1 VNIDSL
7 HIRAIEEIKRILLLE
22 LPCDA
27 NVDQYET
34 HTLALRFDIFR
45 LDALRF
51 SMNVRKMRQID
62 RWVGAPL
69 CFGFTLLRAC
79 LPARRDAG
87 PIRSLVFIKLA
98 EQGSTVLAHL
108 ALHNAVERVGR
119 DNVFM
124 VVFDDNRFIL
134 DVLDVIPPENVIT
147 VRSDSFLALLG
158 SVVGGILR
166 LRKRQVDAAVD
177 LEFFARS
184 SALLTYLSGAR
195 LRSGFH
201 AYFGEGPY
209 RGNLMTHRVRYNPH
223 LHTTQSFAMLLQA
236 LDFPPESFPTFDALP
251 ELTDKVLPS
260 FAPRAE
266 EVAKVE
272 ALIEHHTGLAMTPPL
287 ILLNANASDL
297 IPLRRWNTDRYIA
310 LAQRLLAHYPE
321 IFIAFTGAAEEAP
334 KVENAVQ
341 RIGSP
346 RCFSLAGQTTLR
358 QLMVLYGLA
367 DVMVTNDSGP
377 AHFASLTTIHT
388 VTLFGPETPHLFAAT
403 TKRNK
408 PIWAGVVCSPCVSA
422 LNNRS
427 SACRDNVC
435 MQRITVDQVFA
446 AVCESYEERT
456 RLRPESVIL
465 RPALAI
471 Q

>member
-1 VNIDSL
+1 
-7 HIRAIEEIKRILLLE
+7 
-22 LPCDA
+22 
-27 NVDQYET
+27 
-34 HTLALRFDIFR
+34 
-45 LDALRF
+45 
-51 SMNVRKMRQID
+51 MNTRKMKQID
-62 RWVGAPL
+62 RWVGVPL
-69 CFGFTLLRAC
+69 CFVFTLLRAC
-79 LPARRDAG
+79 LPARREAG

-108 ALHNAVERVGR
+108 ALYKAVERVGR
-119 DNVFM
+119 NNIFMIVFE
-124 VVFDDNRFIL
+124 DNRFIV
-134 DVLDVIPPENVIT
+134 DVLDVIPPENVMT

-158 SVVGGILR
+158 SVVGVILR
-166 LRKRQVDAAVD
+166 LRERQVDAAVD
-177 LEFFARS
+177 LEFFSRS

-201 AYFGEGPY
+201 PCFGEGPY

-236 LDFPPESFPTFDALP
+236 LDFPSESFPTFDALP
-251 ELTDKVLPS
+251 EPIDKVPPS
-260 FAPRAE
+260 FAPRAK

-272 ALIEHHTGLAMTPPL
+272 ALIKHHTGLAVTPPL

-341 RIGSP
+341 RVGSP

-408 PIWAGVVCSPCVSA
+408 PIWAGVVCSPCISA

-427 SACRDNVC
+427 SSCRDNVC
-435 MQRITVDQVFA
+435 MQRISVDRVFA
-446 AVCESYEERT
+446 AVCESYEERA
-456 RLRPESVIL
+456 RMRPGSVIS

>member
-1 VNIDSL
+1 
-7 HIRAIEEIKRILLLE
+7 
-22 LPCDA
+22 
-27 NVDQYET
+27 
-34 HTLALRFDIFR
+34 
-45 LDALRF
+45 
-51 SMNVRKMRQID
+51 MNVRKMMQID
-62 RWVGAPL
+62 RWVGVPL

-79 LPARRDAG
+79 LSWRREEG

-108 ALHNAVERVGR
+108 ALHKAVERVGR

-124 VVFDDNRFIL
+124 VVFDDNRFIV
-134 DVLDVIPPENVIT
+134 DVLDVIPPENVMT
-147 VRSDSFLALLG
+147 VRSDSFLALLV
-158 SVVGGILR
+158 SVVGVILL

-177 LEFFARS
+177 LEFFSRS
-184 SALLTYLSGAR
+184 SALLSYLSGAR

-223 LHTTQSFAMLLQA
+223 LHTTQSFAMLLHA
-236 LDFPPESFPTFDALP
+236 LDFPPEGFPTFDALP
-251 ELTDKVLPS
+251 EPIDDVLPS
-260 FAPRAE
+260 FAPRAK

-272 ALIEHHTGLAMTPPL
+272 ALIEHHTGLAVTPPL

-297 IPLRRWNTDRYIA
+297 IPLRRWNTDRYVA
-310 LAQRLLAHYPE
+310 LAQRLLAQYPE
-321 IFIAFTGAAEEAP
+321 VFVVFTGAVEEAP
-334 KVENAVQ
+334 KVEKAVQ

-388 VTLFGPETPHLFAAT
+388 VTLFGPETPHLFAAI
-403 TKRNK
+403 TKRNT
-408 PIWAGVVCSPCVSA
+408 PIWAGIVCSPCVSA

-435 MQRITVDQVFA
+435 MQRISVDRVFA
-446 AVCESYEERT
+446 AVCESYEERA
-456 RLRPESVIL
+456 RMRPGSVISL
-465 RPALAI
+465 PALAI

>member
-1 VNIDSL
+1 
-7 HIRAIEEIKRILLLE
+7 
-22 LPCDA
+22 
-27 NVDQYET
+27 
-34 HTLALRFDIFR
+34 
-45 LDALRF
+45 
-51 SMNVRKMRQID
+51 MNVRKMMQID
-62 RWVGAPL
+62 RWVGVPL
-69 CFGFTLLRAC
+69 CFGCTLLRAC
-79 LPARRDAG
+79 LPSRREEG

-108 ALHNAVERVGR
+108 ALHKAVTRVGR

-124 VVFDDNRFIL
+124 VVFDDNRFIV
-134 DVLDVIPPENVIT
+134 DVLDVIPLENVIT
-147 VRSDSFLALLG
+147 VRSDSFLALLR
-158 SVVGGILR
+158 SVLGVILR

-177 LEFFARS
+177 LEFFSRS

-251 ELTDKVLPS
+251 EPIEKVLPS
-260 FAPRAE
+260 FAPRAK
-266 EVAKVE
+266 EVAQME
-272 ALIEHHTGLAMTPPL
+272 ALIEHHTGLAVTPSL
-287 ILLNANASDL
+287 ILLNANSSDL
-297 IPLRRWNTDRYIA
+297 IPLRRWNIDRYIA
-310 LAQRLLAHYPE
+310 LAQRLLAHYSE
-321 IFIAFTGAAEEAP
+321 AFIAFTGAAEEAP
-334 KVENAVQ
+334 QVENAVQ

-388 VTLFGPETPHLFAAT
+388 VTLFGPETPQLFAAI

-408 PIWAGVVCSPCVSA
+408 PIWAGIACSPCVSA

-427 SACRDNVC
+427 SSCRDNVC
-435 MQRITVDQVFA
+435 MQRISVDRVFS
-446 AVCESYEERT
+446 AVCESYEEHT
-456 RLRPESVIL
+456 RMRSRRGISP
-465 RPALAI
+465 PAVAI